1 MSVFRVSPVCPA
13 EVDWS
18 AHFPAFFPPT
28 AAAAQPPAA
37 ADGSAAAAAAAEGE
51 GGPSAARDGA
61 AQQHATTAAPISN
74 TGQPMVRFADVGCG
88 FGGLLVKLSP
98 MFPDTLMV
106 GFELR
111 DKVSEYVKDRI
122 LALRQQHPSQ
132 YTNISLIR
140 TNAMKY
146 LPNYFHKAQLTKM
159 FFLFPDP
166 HFKEK
171 NHRRRIITTALL
183 AEYAYVLAPGGI
195 LYSITDVEELG
206 VWMDDHLAAHPLFRK
221 LTPAQTETDPV
232 IPLLSTSSEEGLK
245 ELQSP
250 HPMPL
255 TPCPSPHAPHP
266 MPLTPCPSPHAPH
279 PMSLT
284 PCPSPHA
291 PHPMPLTPCPSP
303 MPLTPCSLTPC
314 PSPHAPHPMPLTP
327 CPSPHAPH
335 PMPLTPCPSP
345 HAPHPMPLTP
355 CPSPHAP
362 HPMPL
367 TPCPSPHAPHP
378 MPLTPCASPR
388 VPHPM
393 CLALCPSPRASHPMP
408 LTPCPSPRVPHPVC
422 LTPCA
427 SPYVPHREPLTCHPR
442 VHFHC
447 PCWSRWSA
455 TLPAG
460 AKKRWA
466 HVSGGVRAGCCAC
479 KQQHMRVVLA

>member
-1 MSVFRVSPVCPA
+1 MVLSAVRSSPSHLSLSSSTPVCPA

-28 AAAAQPPAA
+28 PAAAHPPAA
-37 ADGSAAAAAAAEGE
+37 AEGAASDAAGGAAAGGCAAAAAEGE
-51 GGPSAARDGA
+51 GGASAARDGA
-61 AQQHATTAAPISN
+61 AQQHATAAAPTSS

-98 MFPDTLMV
+98 MFPNTLMV

-146 LPNYFHKAQLTKM
+146 LPNYFNKAQLTKM

-206 VWMDDHLAAHPLFRK
+206 VWMDGHLAAHPLFRK
-221 LTPAQTETDPV
+221 LTPAQTEADPV

-255 TPCPSPHAPHP
+255 TPCPSPHVPHP
-266 MPLTPCPSPHAPH
+266 M
-279 PMSLT
+279 
-284 PCPSPHA
+284 
-291 PHPMPLTPCPSP
+291 
-303 MPLTPCSLTPC
+303 SLTPC

-335 PMPLTPCPSP
+335 PMRLTPCASPMSLTPCASPHAPRPMSLTPCPSP

-362 HPMPL
+362 RPMSLTPCASPHAPHPMRL
-367 TPCPSPHAPHP
+367 TPCPSPHAPRP
-378 MPLTPCASPR
+378 MSLTPCPSPHAPRPMSLTPCASPHAPR
-388 VPHPM
+388 PM
-393 CLALCPSPRASHPMP
+393 SLTASLSPVT
-408 LTPCPSPRVPHPVC
+408 LVC
-422 LTPCA
+422 TSIA
-427 SPYVPHREPLTCHPR
+427 
-442 VHFHC
+442 
-447 PCWSRWSA
+447 
-455 TLPAG
+455 PAG
-460 AKKRWA
+460 
-466 HVSGGVRAGCCAC
+466 HGGPPHSLQVQRNGGRTFLAVYE
-479 KQQHMRVVLA
+479 RVAAPASNNT

>member
-1 MSVFRVSPVCPA
+1 MKANQQRKPPGSNGAALPQKRFYRARAHSNPLSDNLFPVPVCPA

-28 AAAAQPPAA
+28 AAAAHPPA
-37 ADGSAAAAAAAEGE
+37 DGAAAAVSRAANGAAGGAAAGGTEEGE
-51 GGPSAARDGA
+51 APASAARDGA
-61 AQQHATTAAPISN
+61 AQQHAMTAVPSSS

-146 LPNYFHKAQLTKM
+146 LPNYFNKAQLTKM

-206 VWMDDHLAAHPLFRK
+206 VWMDDHLTAHPLFRK
-221 LTPAQTETDPV
+221 LTPAQMEADPV

-245 ELQSP
+245 VQRNGGRTFLAVYERVA
-250 HPMPL
+250 
-255 TPCPSPHAPHP
+255 AP
-266 MPLTPCPSPHAPH
+266 
-279 PMSLT
+279 
-284 PCPSPHA
+284 
-291 PHPMPLTPCPSP
+291 
-303 MPLTPCSLTPC
+303 
-314 PSPHAPHPMPLTP
+314 
-327 CPSPHAPH
+327 
-335 PMPLTPCPSP
+335 
-345 HAPHPMPLTP
+345 
-355 CPSPHAP
+355 
-362 HPMPL
+362 
-367 TPCPSPHAPHP
+367 
-378 MPLTPCASPR
+378 
-388 VPHPM
+388 
-393 CLALCPSPRASHPMP
+393 
-408 LTPCPSPRVPHPVC
+408 
-422 LTPCA
+422 
-427 SPYVPHREPLTCHPR
+427 
-442 VHFHC
+442 
-447 PCWSRWSA
+447 A
-455 TLPAG
+455 TNKA
-460 AKKRWA
+460 
-466 HVSGGVRAGCCAC
+466 
-479 KQQHMRVVLA
+479 